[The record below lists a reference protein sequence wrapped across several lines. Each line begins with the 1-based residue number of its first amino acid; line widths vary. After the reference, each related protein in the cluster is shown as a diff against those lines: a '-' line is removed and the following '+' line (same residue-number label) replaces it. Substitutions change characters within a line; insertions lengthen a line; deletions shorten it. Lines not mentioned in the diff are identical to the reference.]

1 MSIVCPGIV
10 TCEFVTPLMVMWF
23 VVVKMLFGAAVG
35 SSSRGA
41 SVTLLGE
48 RVGVGV
54 ATGITP
60 ARAVEAE
67 RRRRKDLVLKCILGI
82 IDVELKV

>member
-1 MSIVCPGIV
+1 
-10 TCEFVTPLMVMWF
+10 
-23 VVVKMLFGAAVG
+23 MLFGAAVG

-41 SVTLLGE
+41 RVTLLGE

-60 ARAVEAE
+60 ATAVEAE
-67 RRRRKDLVLKCILGI
+67 RKRRRIDLVLKCILGI

>member
-1 MSIVCPGIV
+1 
-10 TCEFVTPLMVMWF
+10 MVMWF

-41 SVTLLGE
+41 RVTLLGE

-54 ATGITP
+54 VTGMTP

-67 RRRRKDLVLKCILGI
+67 RRWRRKDLVLKCILGI